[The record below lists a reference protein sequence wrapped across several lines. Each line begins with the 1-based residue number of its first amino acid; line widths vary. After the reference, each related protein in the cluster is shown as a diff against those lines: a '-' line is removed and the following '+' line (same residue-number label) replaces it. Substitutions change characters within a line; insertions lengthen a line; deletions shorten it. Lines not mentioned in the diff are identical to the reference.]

1 MTDIRKWYGNG
12 GRFVS
17 WRMVYAPDDLE
28 TGPRQCQ
35 HAQRCPGPAAA
46 QGRLLHHGRLQ
57 GGLVRHPHRGAH
69 QGELQPRR
77 EPGGRAVVARRGHI
91 RLHLTWSM
99 DDPPQR
105 TLCYVNETDT
115 RAAVV
120 WRSFAGAPDRYTTM
134 AVAGGTGGAATPT
147 YHPTAGE
154 AMSTAWRYVTDHKPA
169 PQGRE

>member
-17 WRMVYAPDDLE
+17 WRMVYAPDDLD

-35 HAQRCPGPAAA
+35 HAQRCPGLSHLPLPKGGYCITAVCTVRPAPCATKA
-46 QGRLLHHGRLQ
+46 R
-57 GGLVRHPHRGAH
+57 
-69 QGELQPRR
+69 QPRR
-77 EPGGRAVVARRGHI
+77 EPAAVVARRGHI

-115 RAAVV
+115 RELRRRA
-120 WRSFAGAPDRYTTM
+120 RPLHDDGRGGRHGRRGDPDL
-134 AVAGGTGGAATPT
+134 P
-147 YHPTAGE
+147 PDQ
-154 AMSTAWRYVTDHKPA
+154 AMRTAWRYVTDHKPA